1 MACRGSDDVVA
12 VEAKKVFLPDRR
24 SIDFQLCQDK
34 WLKVRVDVRSD
45 SADSRLKSPKYRKPE
60 L

>member
-1 MACRGSDDVVA
+1 MA